1 MIIEPD
7 ITGAS
12 VVLVGNFNPA
22 ILSPDWF
29 VRQNLVKDVEVVQND
44 AEFIVHPQV
53 SQFKLDWCQV
63 VSEPNRFTVSGMRA
77 PFVRLAD
84 LAAKTFGEFLPHT
97 PIRQL
102 AMTRQVHFRVK
113 NVDARDAFGYTLAPP
128 GVWGAWGE
136 RIKARNDETRGGLR
150 ALTMQQRVFD
160 STRTGSVSAT
170 VEPSNLLPKGVGV
183 FVQIN
188 DTHDLPDST
197 TASGAR
203 AAAEL
208 LLESFDASMRN
219 AEAIIDHLMEMARA
233 AGE

>member
-12 VVLVGNFNPA
+12 VVLVGSFNPA

-29 VRQNLVKDVEVVQND
+29 VRQNLIKEVEVVQND

-63 VSEPNRFTVSGMRA
+63 VSEPNRFTISGMRA

-84 LAAKTFGEFLPHT
+84 LTAKTFGEFLPHT

-113 NVDARDAFGYTLAPP
+113 NVDARDAFGYLLAPP
-128 GVWGAWGE
+128 GVWGHWGE
-136 RIKARNDETRGGLR
+136 CIKARNAETRGGLR

-160 STRTGSVSAT
+160 SARTGSLSAT

-188 DTHDLPDST
+188 DTHDLPEAA

-208 LLESFDASMRN
+208 LLESFDASMRS
-219 AEAIIDHLMEMARA
+219 AESIIDHLMEMARA

>member
-1 MIIEPD
+1 VIIEPD

-29 VRQNLVKDVEVVQND
+29 VRQNLIKDVEVVQND
-44 AEFIVHPQV
+44 AEYIVHPQV

-63 VSEPNRFTVSGMRA
+63 VSEPNRFTISGMRA
-77 PFVRLAD
+77 PFIRLAD
-84 LAAKTFGEFLPHT
+84 LAAKTFGELLPHT

-113 NVDARDAFGYTLAPP
+113 SIDARDAFGYQLAPP
-128 GVWGAWGE
+128 DAWGAWGD
-136 RIKARNDETRGGLR
+136 RIKARSNETRGGLR

-160 STRTGSVSAT
+160 SARTGSISAT

-188 DTHDLPDST
+188 DTHDLPEVVAT
-197 TASGAR
+197 TGAR
-203 AAAEL
+203 AAAGL